1 MKLRAADWLLVFVKA
16 IVSALL
22 FVLLGI
28 GVILVTQEQWHTVN
42 WLKELQWQYGHNQ
55 IVVIALSAVV
65 IGLWL
70 RLVYYYFEQA
80 QLSVL
85 IDDVAELRHHL
96 LAVDVQGLPN
106 RRVVRRLKPMIGNVN
121 SLFEAAQTSM
131 TEERAIERS
140 KDEMITN
147 VSHDL
152 RTPLTSILG
161 YLGLI
166 KNDETG
172 TLPRETMVKYT
183 NTAFAKAEQ
192 MKSLVEDLF
201 DYTQVAQVDF
211 KLHWAPLDLSAMLNQ
226 LAVNFELEAKQRNLV
241 ISAVTNAD
249 SIEMVGDPDRLARV
263 FMNLISNGLKY
274 GEGAT
279 FIRLSA
285 KVLADNWVE
294 VRVQNDGERIPE
306 ESIGRLFDRF
316 YRVEG
321 SRNLKTGGT
330 GLGLAIVQG
339 IVDAHGGNIHVESDS
354 DLTSFIVRLPLMPVE
369 EGELV
374 E

>member
-42 WLKELQWQYGHNQ
+42 WVKELQWQYGHNQ

-354 DLTSFIVRLPLMPVE
+354 ELTSFIVRLPLMPVE

>member
-28 GVILVTQEQWHTVN
+28 GAILVTQEQWHTVN

-55 IVVIALSAVV
+55 IVVITLGAVAV
-65 IGLWL
+65 GLWL
-70 RLVYYYFEQA
+70 RLIYYYFEQA

-96 LAVDVQGLPN
+96 LAVDVQGLPD

-166 KNDETG
+166 KNDENG
-172 TLPRETMVKYT
+172 VLEREIMVKYA

-226 LAVNFELEAKQRNLV
+226 LAVNFELEAKQRHLV
-241 ISAVTNAD
+241 ISAVTNET

-279 FIRLSA
+279 FIQLSA

-294 VRVQNDGERIPE
+294 VRVQNDGARIPE

-316 YRVEG
+316 YRVEE

-339 IVDAHGGNIHVESDS
+339 IVDAHGGNIHVESDNE
-354 DLTSFIVRLPLMPVE
+354 LTSFIVRLPLMPVE
-369 EGELV
+369 EGEPV

>member
-28 GVILVTQEQWHTVN
+28 GVILVTQEQWHMVN

-354 DLTSFIVRLPLMPVE
+354 ELTSFIVRLPLMPVE

>member
-306 ESIGRLFDRF
+306 ESMGRLFDRF

-339 IVDAHGGNIHVESDS
+339 IVDAHGGNIHVKTPL
-354 DLTSFIVRLPLMPVE
+354 LTVRRS
-369 EGELV
+369 
-374 E
+374 

>member
-354 DLTSFIVRLPLMPVE
+354 ELTSFIVRLPLMPVE

>member
-274 GEGAT
+274 GEDAT

-354 DLTSFIVRLPLMPVE
+354 ELTSFIVRLPLMPVE

>member
-172 TLPRETMVKYT
+172 TLPRETMVKYI

-354 DLTSFIVRLPLMPVE
+354 ELTSFIVRLPLMSVE

>member
-166 KNDETG
+166 KNDESG
-172 TLPRETMVKYT
+172 TLPREAMVKYT

-211 KLHWAPLDLSAMLNQ
+211 
-226 LAVNFELEAKQRNLV
+226 
-241 ISAVTNAD
+241 
-249 SIEMVGDPDRLARV
+249 
-263 FMNLISNGLKY
+263 
-274 GEGAT
+274 
-279 FIRLSA
+279 
-285 KVLADNWVE
+285 
-294 VRVQNDGERIPE
+294 
-306 ESIGRLFDRF
+306 
-316 YRVEG
+316 
-321 SRNLKTGGT
+321 
-330 GLGLAIVQG
+330 
-339 IVDAHGGNIHVESDS
+339 
-354 DLTSFIVRLPLMPVE
+354 
-369 EGELV
+369 
-374 E
+374 

>member
-354 DLTSFIVRLPLMPVE
+354 ELTSFIVRLPLMSVE